1 MLRILRL
8 EGTET
13 HEAAVTANTDASS
26 ERKSSLDVGELSPDL
41 LHKHR
46 QVVDLVLVDAHCG
59 DAWHV
64 GELDMRRVVVA
75 VQDQSAELLQAAQQS
90 RVPIRTE

>member
-1 MLRILRL
+1 M
-8 EGTET
+8 G
-13 HEAAVTANTDASS
+13 S
-26 ERKSSLDVGELSPDL
+26 ERNSNGSLDVGELSPDL
-41 LHKHR
+41 LHKNR

-59 DAWHV
+59 DTRHV
-64 GELDMRRVVVA
+64 GKLDMRRVVVA